1 MTRATGK
8 TASTYHPGR
17 VRNVSV
23 RQGDDATVRF
33 VVTVALL
40 YCAQIASGFGFFG
53 VACTVA
59 GDSAFTSRRAGYA
72 LMVIALLHG
81 VAVVPS

>member
-1 MTRATGK
+1 MPQFDRTTM
-8 TASTYHPGR
+8 
-17 VRNVSV
+17 
-23 RQGDDATVRF
+23 RF
-33 VVTVALL
+33 VVTIALL
-40 YCAQIASGFGFFG
+40 YCALIASGFWIFWR
-53 VACTVA
+53 CLYCC